1 MNYYTLLNS
10 ELSKYLERKEE
21 LELIK
26 IKQQQKNCVQ
36 SFGASKL
43 YTHSTERKTKLE
55 LPEDGNKLI
64 YLPII
69 FLGICSNYLFLFL
82 DSVNSKES
90 SIVSNYV
97 SSMKKKP
104 SLQDVINRARKH
116 PYQQQVS
123 NSHTSVSKNTS
134 YITQST
140 QTYSNKE
147 IESV

>member
-1 MNYYTLLNS
+1 MNYYTFLNS

-43 YTHSTERKTKLE
+43 YTNSTERKTKLE
-55 LPEDGNKLI
+55 LPEDGNKINLFT
-64 YLPII
+64 YI
-69 FLGICSNYLFLFL
+69 FLSICSNYLFLFL

-90 SIVSNYV
+90 SIVSRYV

-123 NSHTSVSKNTS
+123 YSHTPVSKNTS
-134 YITQST
+134 DIIQST
-140 QTYSNKE
+140 QTSSNKK